1 MATGFNAT
9 AWRIWFRDFYICQ
22 LTLKLWNYQDFV
34 TRKMLLLTDRLLL
47 QLPILGMLILL
58 DNSNQVGVIYNVINL
73 IVITSVHVIIVLV
86 WLTGLF
92 LKYKNFH
99 IKTIIPPWTDILP
112 IFIIIPKCHIFPE
125 VKPLFKFRNTGFR
138 YVVIAYLLTLSKF
151 TALSATTLSHSPNQ
165 HSKASQP

>member
-1 MATGFNAT
+1 M
-9 AWRIWFRDFYICQ
+9 
-22 LTLKLWNYQDFV
+22 
-34 TRKMLLLTDRLLL
+34 
-47 QLPILGMLILL
+47 
-58 DNSNQVGVIYNVINL
+58 
-73 IVITSVHVIIVLV
+73 ITVLV

-92 LKYKNFH
+92 FKYKNFH
-99 IKTIIPPWTDILP
+99 IKKIIPPWTDILP

-165 HSKASQP
+165 HSKASQPPSWHTCLRVRWKHLQQASSLAKNGVRLQISTSLICLKDLHEANFLLQV